1 MKFTRFGI
9 IVLGFAVLLGGVG
22 CKPKPKPVT
31 ELQRKEAEHLVAE
44 AGFAMNLREW
54 ARAEGL
60 LTKAVQLTPD
70 AGVYWISLGS
80 MRVRLGNKAGAKTA
94 YEGALRAY
102 STAAAQDDAKKE
114 VEPWL
119 KQVQVLALLG
129 RTDEAR
135 AMLEKT
141 EKRFPEHRNVR
152 AFVDGKQFD
161 KMIADPIFKQGAL

>member
-1 MKFTRFGI
+1 MNFTRFGLI
-9 IVLGFAVLLGGVG
+9 AFCVAALIGGAG

-31 ELQRKEAEHLVAE
+31 ELQRKEAEHIVAE
-44 AGFAMNLREW
+44 AGFAMNLRDW

-70 AGVYWISLGS
+70 TGVYWISLGS
-80 MRVRLGNKAGAKTA
+80 MRVRLGNKAGAKAA
-94 YEGALRAY
+94 YEGALAAF
-102 STAAAQDDAKKE
+102 SAAAKDDAKKD
-114 VEPWL
+114 VEAWL

-141 EKRFPEHRNVR
+141 DKRFPEHRNVR
-152 AFVDGKQFD
+152 AFVDGKHFD

>member
-1 MKFTRFGI
+1 MKFTRPGI
-9 IVLGFAVLLGGVG
+9 VVLCLAACLAVMG

-31 ELQRKEAEHLVAE
+31 DLQRKEAEYHVAE
-44 AGFAMNLREW
+44 AGFAMNLRDW
-54 ARAEGL
+54 ARAESL

-80 MRVRLGNKAGAKTA
+80 MRMRLGNKPGAKIA
-94 YEGALRAY
+94 YEGALKAY
-102 STAAAQDDAKKE
+102 ADAAKDDTRTE

-129 RTDEAR
+129 RIDDAR

-141 EKRFPEHRNVR
+141 DKRFPTNRNVR

-161 KMIADPIFKQGAL
+161 QMIADPIFKQGAL